1 MITSKSPSNANIVF
15 LFDKTKFFVPEN
27 SVFGSLYSG
36 VEAAGARFLDDPI
49 IHAKVLTLP
58 NIQTR
63 ITLEENRLRIDDDS
77 GKNPEESRVC
87 EDAFKAREKLFPSS
101 SLEAFGFNFDI
112 QYRFSNV
119 IPLNDFFEK
128 IFNPK
133 IYGEKDLRDF
143 GFQCTLN
150 NSKKGYTDTFF
161 FKIVSPLELSVHLN
175 RHFSSKEIPKEKKI
189 KELFLA
195 CYEDVDSMVLSIKI

>member
-1 MITSKSPSNANIVF
+1 MITAKTSLNSNIVF
-15 LFDKTKFFVPEN
+15 LFDKTKFYIPDN

-36 VEAAGARFLDDPI
+36 IEAAGARFLDDPI

-77 GKNPEESRVC
+77 EKKPEESSLFER
-87 EDAFKAREKLFPSS
+87 ALMTKEKLFS
-101 SLEAFGFNFDI
+101 SLPIEAFGFNFDI

-128 IFNPK
+128 IFDPK
-133 IYGEKDLRDF
+133 IHEEKDLRDF
-143 GFQCTLN
+143 GFQCTFN
-150 NSKKGYTDTFF
+150 NHKRGYTDIFF
-161 FKIVSPLELSVHLN
+161 FKIISPLELSVHVN
-175 RHFSSKEIPKEKKI
+175 RHFPSREMPKEKKF
-189 KELFLA
+189 KELFLT
-195 CYEDVDSMVLSIKI
+195 CYEDVDATVLSIRI